1 MNMSNL
7 KKEEFK
13 SYNIIVIGDSC
24 IDTFTYGTA
33 IRLAPEAPVPVFNPN
48 NSISN
53 PGMAGNV
60 SRNLEV
66 LGPNS
71 ILITNSENMVK
82 TRYVDDRTGHILLRV
97 DQNDIVERIPSDIL
111 LSIKDNKFN
120 NKHIDAIVI
129 SDYDK
134 GFLNEED
141 IEWICSNNTNV
152 FIDTKKILDKWC
164 IGASFIKI
172 NNVEYEHTRYS
183 LKELNI
189 EDKLII
195 TLSNKGCK
203 YKEKIYP
210 VKKVDIRDVSG
221 AGDTFMSGLVVEFIR
236 TKDIEKSI
244 LFAQECATV
253 VVQKSGVATI

>member
-1 MNMSNL
+1 MSNL

-13 SYNIIVIGDSC
+13 AYNIIVIGDSC
-24 IDTFTYGTA
+24 TDAFIYGTA
-33 IRLAPEAPVPVFNPN
+33 IRLAPEAPVPIFNPN
-48 NSISN
+48 YSTSN

-60 SRNLEV
+60 SRNLEA
-66 LGPNS
+66 LGVNS
-71 ILITNSENMVK
+71 ILITNNENMVK

-97 DQNDIVERIPSDIL
+97 DQNDIVERISNNIL
-111 LSIKDNKFN
+111 LNIKDNKFN
-120 NKHIDAIVI
+120 GKHIDAIII

-134 GFLNEED
+134 GFLNEES
-141 IEWICSNNTNV
+141 IEWICSNNVNV

-164 IGASFIKI
+164 VKASFIKI

-203 YKEKIYP
+203 YKKKIYP

-221 AGDTFMSGLVVEFIR
+221 AGDTFMSGLVVEYIR
-236 TKDIEKSI
+236 TANIKESI
-244 LFAQECATV
+244 LFAQECATI
-253 VVQKSGVATI
+253 VVQKPGVATI